1 MQSAFNQQ
9 EGFSFEA
16 RFIADPND
24 VRMLQVRGEYIP
36 REDGSPGRLLG
47 ITQDVT
53 EERAEQVARL
63 RVEEQLRR
71 SFEEAIIGMVIL
83 DMDSI
88 PLYVNNA
95 LCEILGLTEA
105 EVLGHNFHEFTHPE
119 DLGDDVPVIE
129 ALLSGAQKHHVRE
142 KRYVHADGHTIWAE
156 VAVSLTT
163 NPDGSP
169 LHMVGQIQD
178 ITERHALVEQLRQMA
193 DHDPLTGLL
202 NRRAFGRELSAHLAR
217 TERYGAT
224 GALLMFDLDNFKLHN
239 DTHGHSAGDDLLVAL
254 ADGLRRRL
262 RASDVTGRLGGDEF
276 ATLVPNADAAHA
288 RLVGESLLAHIRE
301 SDGDVTASIGLVCF
315 ERLAALSPEAALRA
329 ADEAL
334 YEAKRMGRNCV
345 AEWAPTTESF
355 IPASDSVRIPREP
368 CPLASAAAWCHAG
381 CVRRSSDRS

>member
-1 MQSAFNQQ
+1 MQSSFNQE

-16 RFIADPND
+16 RFIADPED
-24 VRMLQVRGEYIP
+24 VRILQVRGEYIP

-53 EERAEQVARL
+53 EERAGQVARQ

-71 SFEEAIIGMVIL
+71 SFEEALIGMVIL
-83 DMDSI
+83 DMDGI

-105 EVLGHNFHEFTHPE
+105 EILGHDFREFTHPE

-129 ALLSGAQKHHVRE
+129 VLLLGAQKHHVRE
-142 KRYVHADGHTIWAE
+142 KRYIHADGHTIWAE
-156 VAVSLTT
+156 VAVSLIT

-217 TERYGAT
+217 TERYGV
-224 GALLMFDLDNFKLHN
+224 DR
-239 DTHGHSAGDDLLVAL
+239 SVADVRPRQL
-254 ADGLRRRL
+254 QAAQRHPRTQRRR
-262 RASDVTGRLGGDEF
+262 
-276 ATLVPNADAAHA
+276 
-288 RLVGESLLAHIRE
+288 
-301 SDGDVTASIGLVCF
+301 
-315 ERLAALSPEAALRA
+315 
-329 ADEAL
+329 
-334 YEAKRMGRNCV
+334 
-345 AEWAPTTESF
+345 
-355 IPASDSVRIPREP
+355 
-368 CPLASAAAWCHAG
+368 
-381 CVRRSSDRS
+381 